1 MSFLLLYIEEIESGR
16 IIAGQELKSVLKR
29 LKSDLDNPRY
39 EYDEKPGQIRIEFIE
54 RFCKHTKSPFN
65 GLPFKLELWEKAFLE
80 AAYGFKYKESGLRR
94 FNEALLLIA
103 RKNGK
108 TTFIAGIDLAE
119 FFLSK
124 GGTDIVCASNT
135 NDQASILFEEINNMR
150 EQSKA
155 LRNEKRSK
163 KNIFYIYSPKNKNK
177 IKKLSAQSRN
187 KDGYNIEVGCIDEVH
202 EMTDSKVYDAI
213 KQSQSTK
220 QEPLIFIITTEGT
233 TVDGFLDNKLAYVR
247 KMIKGEINDE
257 KILPWLYTQDST
269 EEIFNDP
276 SSWQKSNPSLG
287 TIKMKSYFDDIMN
300 KARNDM
306 ATKVTMLCKD
316 FNIKQIESGSW
327 LTFNELNNE
336 EKYKLTDLSDSYAIG
351 GVDLSSTTDLTA
363 AVLLLVKNGKKYVI
377 PHFFM
382 PSELVQKRVEED
394 KIPYDIWVK
403 KGYITLTQGNQN
415 DFSLVTQWFLKMTRE
430 FDIRPLWIGY
440 DPWNS
445 QYWVKEM
452 EEAGFTMEKIRQG
465 IYTLSE
471 PMKQLEGDL
480 KNKLINYNNHPILKW
495 CFANTQ
501 AKVDVNGNI
510 QPSKLNSKLKRID
523 GCVALIIAYAVLT
536 RFKND
541 YENMV
546 SYEVYK
552 WDYLMFFKEKR
563 KL

>member
-1 MSFLLLYIEEIESGR
+1 MSFFLSYLDEINSGR
-16 IIAGQELKSVLKR
+16 IIAGQELKSVLNGLKR
-29 LKSDLDNPRY
+29 DLHNPRY
-39 EYDEKPGQIRIEFIE
+39 FYDEKPGQLRIEFIE
-54 RFCKHTKSPFN
+54 KFCKHTKSPFN
-65 GLPFKLELWEKAFLE
+65 GQPFLLELWEKAFLE
-80 AAYGFKYKESGLRR
+80 VAYGFKMSETGLRR

-119 FFLSK
+119 FFLSS

-150 EQSKA
+150 EQSKV
-155 LRNEKRSK
+155 LSNEKRSK

-220 QEPLIFIITTEGT
+220 KEPLIFIITTEGT

-247 KMIKGEINDE
+247 KMIKGEIQDE
-257 KILPWLYTQDST
+257 RILPWLYTQDNID
-269 EEIFNDP
+269 EIFTDP

-316 FNIKQIESGSW
+316 FNIKQIDSGSW
-327 LTFNELNNE
+327 LTFNELNNTE
-336 EKYKLTDLSDSYAIG
+336 TYDISFLEGSYAIG

-363 AVLLLVKNGKKYVI
+363 AVLLVMKDGKNYVI

-382 PSELVQKRVEED
+382 PADLVQKRVEED

-403 KGYITLTQGNQN
+403 RGLITLTQGNQN
-415 DFSLVTQWFLKMTRE
+415 DFSKVTEWFIKMVRVHN
-430 FDIRPLWIGY
+430 IRPLWVGY

-452 EEAGFTMEKIRQG
+452 EEAGFNMEKIRQG

-480 KNKLINYNNHPILKW
+480 KNKKVIYNNNPILKW

-501 AKVDVNGNI
+501 AKVDLNGNI

-536 RFKND
+536 RYKTD
-541 YENMV
+541 YENMI
-546 SYEVYK
+546 S
-552 WDYLMFFKEKR
+552 
-563 KL
+563 

>member
-1 MSFLLLYIEEIESGR
+1 MSFLLSYIDEIESGR
-16 IIAGQELKSVLKR
+16 IIAGEELKSVLKG
-29 LKSDLDNPRY
+29 LKDDLNNPRY
-39 EYDEKPGQIRIEFIE
+39 IYDEKPGQIRIEFIE

-65 GLPFKLELWEKAFLE
+65 GQPFILELWEKALLE
-80 AAYGFKYKESGLRR
+80 CAYGFKMADTGLRR
-94 FNEALLLIA
+94 FNEVILLIA

-108 TTFIAGIDLAE
+108 TTFVAGIDLAE
-119 FFLSK
+119 FFLSS

-220 QEPLIFIITTEGT
+220 KEPLIFIITTEGN
-233 TVDGFLDNKLAYVR
+233 TVDGFLDSKLDYCR
-247 KMIKGEINDE
+247 KMIKGEIKDE
-257 KILPWLYTQDST
+257 RILPWLYTQDSV
-269 EEIFNDP
+269 EEVFEDP

-287 TIKMKSYFDDIMN
+287 NIKLRSYLEDMMT
-300 KARNDM
+300 KASNDLS
-306 ATKVTMLCKD
+306 TRLTMLCKD
-316 FNIKQIESGSW
+316 FNVKQLESGSW
-327 LTFNELNNE
+327 LTYLDLNNE
-336 EKYKLTDLSDSYAIG
+336 EKFQISDLSDSYAIG

-363 AVLLLVKNGKKYVI
+363 AVLLIIKNGKKYVI

-382 PSELVQKRVEED
+382 PSEVLQKRVEED

-403 KGYITLTQGNQN
+403 KGLVTLTQGNQN
-415 DFSLVTQWFLKMTRE
+415 DFSLVTKWFLSMVRE
-430 FDIRPLWIGY
+430 HEIRPLWIGY

-452 EEAGFTMEKIRQG
+452 EDAGFTMEKIRQG
-465 IYTLSE
+465 VYSLSE
-471 PMKQLEGDL
+471 PMKQLEADL
-480 KNKLINYNNHPILKW
+480 KNKLVIYDNNPILKW
-495 CFANTQ
+495 CFSNTQ
-501 AKVDVNGNI
+501 AKMDVNGNI

-523 GCVALIIAYAVLT
+523 GCVALIIAYAVLN
-536 RFKND
+536 RFRND
-541 YENMV
+541 YENMI
-546 SYEVYK
+546 S
-552 WDYLMFFKEKR
+552 
-563 KL
+563 

>member
-1 MSFLLLYIEEIESGR
+1 MGYLIDYINEIEAGR
-16 IIAGQELKSVLKR
+16 IIAGEELKSVLNGLKNDLNDPSYIYDDAPGR
-29 LKSDLDNPRY
+29 L
-39 EYDEKPGQIRIEFIE
+39 RIDFIE
-54 RFCKHTKSPFN
+54 KFCRHTKSPFN
-65 GLPFKLELWEKAFLE
+65 GQPFILELWEKALLE
-80 AAYGFKYKESGLRR
+80 CAYGFKMADTGLRR
-94 FNEALLLIA
+94 FNEVVLLIA

-163 KNIFYIYSPKNKNK
+163 KNIFYIYSPKSKNK

-220 QEPLIFIITTEGT
+220 KEPLIFIITTEGT
-233 TVDGFLDNKLAYVR
+233 TVDGFLDNKLEYCR
-247 KMIKGEINDE
+247 KMIKGEIKDIR
-257 KILPWLYTQDST
+257 ILPWLYTQDSVDEVFQDT
-269 EEIFNDP
+269 

-287 TIKMKSYFDDIMN
+287 DIKLRSYLEDMMVKSQ
-300 KARNDM
+300 NDLS
-306 ATKVTMLCKD
+306 TRVTMLCKD
-316 FNIKQIESGSW
+316 FNIKQLDSGSW
-327 LTFNELNNE
+327 LTYNDLNNE
-336 EKYKLTDLSDSYAIG
+336 TRFKLEDLRDSYAIG

-363 AVLLLVKNGKKYVI
+363 AVLLIVKNGKKYVI

-382 PSELVQKRVEED
+382 PGDLIKQRVEED
-394 KIPYDIWVK
+394 KIPYDIWIK
-403 KGYITLTQGNQN
+403 KGLVSVTDGNQN
-415 DFSLVTQWFLKMTRE
+415 DFSLVTQWFLSMVRNYG
-430 FDIRPLWIGY
+430 IRPLWVGY

-452 EEAGFTMEKIRQG
+452 EDAGFTMEKIRQG

-480 KNKLINYNNHPILKW
+480 KNKLVIYDNNPILKW
-495 CFANTQ
+495 CFSNTQ
-501 AKVDVNGNI
+501 AKIDVNGNI

-523 GCVALIIAYAVLT
+523 GCVALIIAYAVLN
-536 RFKND
+536 RYKND
-541 YENMV
+541 YENMN
-546 SYEVYK
+546 S
-552 WDYLMFFKEKR
+552 
-563 KL
+563 

>member
-1 MSFLLLYIEEIESGR
+1 MSFLMDYIHEIESGR
-16 IIAGQELKSVLKR
+16 IIAGRELKSVLND
-29 LKSDLDNPRY
+29 LKNDLNDPRFI
-39 EYDEKPGQIRIEFIE
+39 YDEAPGKLRIEFIE
-54 RFCKHTKSPFN
+54 KFCKHTKSPFN
-65 GLPFKLELWEKAFLE
+65 GQPFLLELWEKALLE
-80 AAYGFKYKESGLRR
+80 CAYGFKMADTGLRR
-94 FNEALLLIA
+94 FNEVILLIA

-119 FFLSK
+119 FFLSR

-220 QEPLIFIITTEGT
+220 KEPLIFIITTEGT
-233 TVDGFLDNKLAYVR
+233 TVDGFLDTKLEYCR
-247 KMIKGEINDE
+247 KMIKGDIKDIR
-257 KILPWLYTQDST
+257 ILPWLYTQDNID
-269 EEIFNDP
+269 EIFTDP
-276 SSWQKSNPSLG
+276 TSWTKSNPSLG
-287 TIKMKSYFDDIMN
+287 NIKLRSYLEDMMVKSQ
-300 KARNDM
+300 NDLS
-306 ATKVTMLCKD
+306 TRVTMLCKD
-316 FNIKQIESGSW
+316 FNIKQLDSGSW
-327 LTFNELNNE
+327 LTFNDLNNE
-336 EKYKLTDLSDSYAIG
+336 ERFNLEELRDSYAIG

-363 AVLLLVKNGKKYVI
+363 AVLLVIKNGKKYVI

-382 PSELVQKRVEED
+382 PSDLIEQRVKED
-394 KIPYDIWVK
+394 KIPYDLWIK
-403 KGYITLTQGNQN
+403 KGLVTTTDGNQN
-415 DFSLVTQWFLKMTRE
+415 DFSLVTQWFLSMVRAYG
-430 FDIRPLWIGY
+430 IRPLWIGY

-452 EEAGFTMEKIRQG
+452 EDAGFTMEKIRQG

-480 KNKLINYNNHPILKW
+480 KNKLVIYDNNPILKW
-495 CFANTQ
+495 CLSNTQ

-523 GCVALIIAYAVLT
+523 GCVALIITYAVLS
-536 RFKND
+536 RYKNE
-541 YENMV
+541 YENMN
-546 SYEVYK
+546 S
-552 WDYLMFFKEKR
+552 
-563 KL
+563 